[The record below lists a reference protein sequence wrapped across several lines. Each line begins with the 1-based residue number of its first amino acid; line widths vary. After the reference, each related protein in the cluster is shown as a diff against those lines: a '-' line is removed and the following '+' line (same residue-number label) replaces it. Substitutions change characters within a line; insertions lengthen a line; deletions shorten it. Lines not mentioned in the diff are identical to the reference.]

1 MSTTLGF
8 SEINNTDSTNNTS
21 SKKNQTRKR
30 NHSNTLVSKA
40 QRFLNSMK
48 NNNDIDKGGG
58 VERSDSEGAS
68 LADFVP
74 NPILTRT
81 PDAPT
86 PLKHPG
92 SELLGDDTAVEQED
106 FKLLNRNQSN
116 GDYYKQFIKP
126 KMDQYNRQYSPY
138 YDSLRG
144 EPQLGAVTDPNELM
158 KKLNYM
164 IHLLEEQ
171 QDEKT
176 ENVTEELIL
185 YLFLGVFVIFVVDSF
200 ARAGKYTR

>member
-8 SEINNTDSTNNTS
+8 SEINNTDSANNTS

-30 NHSNTLVSKA
+30 TRSNTLVSKA
-40 QRFLNSMK
+40 QQFLNSMK

-81 PDAPT
+81 PDPPA
-86 PLKHPG
+86 PLKYPG

-116 GDYYKQFIKP
+116 GDYYKTI
-126 KMDQYNRQYSPY
+126 Y
-138 YDSLRG
+138 
-144 EPQLGAVTDPNELM
+144 
-158 KKLNYM
+158 
-164 IHLLEEQ
+164 
-171 QDEKT
+171 
-176 ENVTEELIL
+176 
-185 YLFLGVFVIFVVDSF
+185 
-200 ARAGKYTR
+200 